1 MTISKKAR
9 KITAGLLSATMVL
22 SLMGASAASVSA
34 AAPKVTV
41 DEATYVNM
49 DYYGAV
55 TDISV
60 VKSCSLNGLTEFKD
74 YGSYESV
81 TNMSGYDTPEL
92 ADGSVSW
99 KLANAGN
106 SQRFYYNCKMNK
118 DTIVLPWNID
128 VSYKLNGVPCKA
140 ETLAG
145 ASGLVEIDIHVTP
158 DDQAEEYFKNNMLL
172 QAATYINT
180 EDAYSIDAPGSQ
192 LQSVGTYK
200 AVVFA
205 ALPGEEAD
213 FNIRI
218 GTNSF
223 ETNGVTFM
231 MIPGTLKQLEAIKS
245 LKEAKDTIYDSAQ
258 AIYNSMDE
266 ILNTMDSMKSGIAG
280 LKEGT
285 EGLEDAR
292 STFSAGKDQMNKDA
306 DQALADLNAVNTQL
320 KNMIPYFQTARNDIK
335 ELNGDINKMIKTLD
349 KLKKPLSSTNS
360 SITEMQGDLKELQS
374 MLNTQ
379 DGELGAALYQL
390 GAVAQNPA
398 SGATGYDFAKLQGLS
413 SLIGSM
419 SSYSGNVNSL
429 LSETIAMGNTTVK
442 IINITK
448 ELIGDADNLRST
460 LDLSSENVEDFL
472 NDCEK
477 FASLMSSSIDSTA
490 TLLTY
495 SKSLLQESGDKLDAA
510 TEKSLKSMTDLL
522 DKSLRGLASVSTLRN
537 ANRTIKNA
545 IDEQFDKIEKENRF
559 LNLDANAELVSF
571 TSNKNP
577 APESIQVILR
587 TQEITPDKGAASITD
602 LEKQKTDIGFLARL
616 RNLFEKMLAIFM

>member
-1 MTISKKAR
+1 MTMSKKAR
-9 KITAGLLSATMVL
+9 KVTAGLLSATMVL
-22 SLMGASAASVSA
+22 SIMGASAASVSA

-81 TNMSGYDTPEL
+81 TNMSGYDKPLL

-99 KLANAGN
+99 KLANTEN

-118 DTIVLPWNID
+118 DAIMLPWNID
-128 VSYKLNGVPCKA
+128 VSYKLNGVPCRA

-158 DDQAEEYFKNNMLL
+158 NDQAEEYFRNNMLL
-172 QAATYINT
+172 QAATYIDT

-213 FNIRI
+213 FTIRI

-292 STFSAGKDQMNKDA
+292 SIFSAGKDQMNKDA
-306 DQALADLNAVNTQL
+306 DLALADLNAVNAQL

-335 ELNGDINKMIKTLD
+335 DLNGDINKMIKTLD

-360 SITEMQGDLKELQS
+360 SISEMQGDLKELQS
-374 MLNTQ
+374 MLNTL
-379 DGELGAALYQL
+379 DGELGSALNQL
-390 GAVAQNPA
+390 GAVAKNPA
-398 SGATGYDFAKLQGLS
+398 SGATGYDLAKLQGLS

-419 SSYSGNVNSL
+419 SSYSGNINSL
-429 LSETIAMGNTTVK
+429 LSETVAMGNTTVK

-448 ELIGDADNLRST
+448 ELIVDADNLRST
-460 LDLSSENVEDFL
+460 LDSCSENMEDFL
-472 NDCEK
+472 DDCEK

-490 TLLTY
+490 TFLTY

-537 ANRTIKNA
+537 ANRTIKNV

-559 LNLDANAELVSF
+559 LNLDANAKLVSF

-602 LEKQKTDIGFLARL
+602 LEKQKQDIGFLARL
-616 RNLFEKMLAIFM
+616 RNLFKKMLAVFM